1 VSFGGTTLGGRSDSP
16 VSRGQRVTR
25 FFWIFGWLL
34 VLAPVGIGVATGEY
48 RPVWL
53 AATAFVAFI
62 GLYVAAVLLIFFRER
77 RARLRTLA
85 LVALAVLTLAATAGF
100 GGNWLTMYFFL
111 SAACGQAL
119 PPRWN
124 VPAVVAVTAVAGAMA
139 LAHGEATGAVL
150 AYVFGSFFGGMLN
163 VFIARM
169 RSLIRELRETREE
182 LARLAVEEE
191 RLRFSRDLHDL
202 LGHTLSLI
210 VVKSEAV
217 RRVVHRD
224 PDAAARE
231 ATDIEEVGR
240 RALAEVREA
249 VTGYRERSLST
260 ELDDAR
266 GALSDAG
273 IEAMVRA
280 SGTPL
285 PASADALLGRA
296 LREGVTNVVRH
307 SHAEICQIEVRTDGG
322 QAVLEVLDDGV
333 GGTGNGGNGLR
344 GLAERVTDAGGKL
357 EAGSRPGRGFRLAVA
372 VPLESGAESAFGR
385 VREAR

>member
-1 VSFGGTTLGGRSDSP
+1 
-16 VSRGQRVTR
+16 
-25 FFWIFGWLL
+25 
-34 VLAPVGIGVATGEY
+34 
-48 RPVWL
+48 
-53 AATAFVAFI
+53 
-62 GLYVAAVLLIFFRER
+62 
-77 RARLRTLA
+77 
-85 LVALAVLTLAATAGF
+85 
-100 GGNWLTMYFFL
+100 
-111 SAACGQAL
+111 
-119 PPRWN
+119 
-124 VPAVVAVTAVAGAMA
+124 MA

-231 ATDIEEVGR
+231 AADIEEVGR

-266 GALSDAG
+266 TALSGAG
-273 IEAMVRA
+273 IEATVRA

-296 LREGVTNVVRH
+296 LREGVTNVIRH
-307 SHAEICQIEVRTDGG
+307 SHAESCEIEVRTDGG

-344 GLAERVTDAGGKL
+344 GLAERVSDAGGKL
-357 EAGSRPGRGFRLAVA
+357 EAGSRLARGFRLAVA
-372 VPLESGAESAFGR
+372 VPLESGAESASGR